1 MILPALDFGSAAL
14 ANATLRASLDE
25 LASGL
30 RLTGTVALRDTTGA
44 HAELIETLVKT
55 HPGAYAV
62 ESVKDAETALTLL
75 NAGATRVTVPSD
87 ILLADTGFTTI
98 GLPKDRVWAEIVV
111 KRGDDL
117 AALAAAAA
125 PVAGGFHL
133 IFAGEP
139 DVVALAAFA
148 KTQPLKRVSAAGVI
162 TTGSQVATLDK
173 AGVFARA
180 GAPLLDGTLSLA
192 DALAACL
199 KTDRTDGL
207 WSTVIVDE
215 HGTALGLAYSD
226 LESLRT
232 AVGKRVGA
240 YHSRSRN
247 NLWIKGATSGA
258 TQQLLGVALDC
269 DRDALR
275 FTVRQVD
282 PGFCHENVWTCWGQS
297 GGLPALSRLLASRAK
312 DAPSGSYTHRLL
324 NDPALLAS
332 KLREEAGELIDASAQ
347 NDRQEVVWE
356 AADVIYFT
364 LVHLA
369 KHGVS
374 LAEVEQHLDARH
386 LKVTRRKGDAK
397 PGK

>member
-1 MILPALDFGSAAL
+1 MILPAFDLGSAAL

-25 LASGL
+25 LAAAARLAGRVSV
-30 RLTGTVALRDTTGA
+30 RDLTGMHADVALA
-44 HAELIETLVKT
+44 LVKAA
-55 HPGAYAV
+55 PGVTRVDGLTDVDTAV
-62 ESVKDAETALTLL
+62 ALLD
-75 NAGATRVTVPSD
+75 AGAPVIVVAAG
-87 ILLADTGFTTI
+87 LLTAEGAWATM
-98 GLPKDRVWAEIVV
+98 PKERVWAEITA
-111 KRGDDL
+111 KAGDDL
-117 AALAAAAA
+117 AALAAPVAG
-125 PVAGGFHL
+125 VAGGFHFV
-133 IFAGEP
+133 FAGEP
-139 DVVALAAFA
+139 DVAALAAFA
-148 KTQPLKRVSAAGVI
+148 KMQPPHRVSAAGVI
-162 TTGSQVATLDK
+162 TTGAQVAALDK
-173 AGVFARA
+173 AGVDARV
-180 GAPLLDGTLSLA
+180 GSPLLDGTLPLA
-192 DALAACL
+192 DAFAACL

-226 LESLRT
+226 IESLRAALT
-232 AVGKRVGA
+232 KRVGA

-258 TQQLLGVALDC
+258 TQELLGVALDC

-275 FTVRQVD
+275 FTVRQVE
-282 PGFCHENVWTCWGQS
+282 PGFCHENTWSCWGAT
-297 GGLPALSRLLASRAK
+297 GGLPALARLLASRAK
-312 DAPSGSYTHRLL
+312 AAPAGSYTHRLL
-324 NDPALLAS
+324 NDPVLLAS

-347 NDRQEVVWE
+347 NDRDEVVWE

-386 LKVTRRKGDAK
+386 FKVTRRKGDAK